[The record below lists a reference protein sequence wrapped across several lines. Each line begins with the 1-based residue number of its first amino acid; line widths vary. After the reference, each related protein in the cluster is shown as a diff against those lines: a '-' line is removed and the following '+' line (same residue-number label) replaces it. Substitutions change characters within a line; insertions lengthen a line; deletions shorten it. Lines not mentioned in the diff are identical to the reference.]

1 MSILDTII
9 RLNLANNVADAA
21 KLAVS
26 GAGLALALG
35 EVTSF
40 YKNKIGATNP
50 AADIIFPTDLLRLND
65 TTEDLFFIKFQFKK
79 YEKRSQQASKTVKIN
94 GEGIKLPIPKSL
106 RDNLSVSYDSPSLGS
121 VAGVATDIIAGGGGN
136 DTLGIDQYLN
146 NISRASGALATVE
159 AAIAPFLNV
168 PAAIGVEQFGQSKPG
183 QVIQAL
189 SGIAP
194 NPYQT
199 WLFKHPNFRNHSF
212 NWILAPE
219 SPEESNIIRTIVHLF
234 QKNMLPAKQNRN
246 NALLL
251 QYPSL
256 VYIQLFAGNPQNS
269 SYLYDFK
276 PCVLK
281 SVSVDYTASGKPAFF
296 TSNNSRGVSGAPAAV
311 SLSVEL
317 QEIEFWTSD
326 DIPV

>member
-1 MSILDTII
+1 MDTSDK
-9 RLNLANNVADAA
+9 LKLFLSVAAGAA
-21 KLAVS
+21 
-26 GAGLALALG
+26 ALK
-35 EVTSF
+35 EVYDF
-40 YKNKIGATNP
+40 YNNKIDATNP
-50 AADIIFPTDLLRLND
+50 TADVIFPTDLLRLND
-65 TTEDLFFIKFQFKK
+65 TTEDLFFIKFQFKQ
-79 YEKRSQQASKTVKIN
+79 YEKRSQANSKTVKVR
-94 GEGIKLPIPKSL
+94 GPGIKLPIPKSL
-106 RDNLSVSYDSPSLGS
+106 RDNLSVTYDSPSFGAL
-121 VAGVATDIIAGGGGN
+121 AGAATDILAGDSILRN
-136 DTLGIDQYLN
+136 QVIREPTLLPQLPTMPQGAQTLAAAVGID
-146 NISRASGALATVE
+146 
-159 AAIAPFLNV
+159 
-168 PAAIGVEQFGQSKPG
+168 QFGQSKPA
-183 QVIQAL
+183 QVLQAL

-199 WLFKHPNFRNHSF
+199 WLFKQPNFRNHSF
-212 NWILAPE
+212 NWILSPE
-219 SPEESNIIRTIVHLF
+219 SPEESDIIRTIVHLF

-281 SVSVDYTASGKPAFF
+281 SVSVDYAASGKPAFF

-326 DIPV
+326 DISV

>member
-1 MSILDTII
+1 MDASDKLK
-9 RLNLANNVADAA
+9 LFLSVAAGAA
-21 KLAVS
+21 
-26 GAGLALALG
+26 ALK
-35 EVTSF
+35 EVYDF
-40 YKNKIGATNP
+40 YNNKIDATNP
-50 AADIIFPTDLLRLND
+50 TADVIFPTDLLRLND

-79 YEKRSQQASKTVKIN
+79 YEKRSQANSKTVKVH
-94 GEGIKLPIPKSL
+94 GPGIKLPIPKSL
-106 RDNLSVSYDSPSLGS
+106 RDNLSVSYESSSFGAL
-121 VAGVATDIIAGGGGN
+121 AGAATDILAGDLILRN
-136 DTLGIDQYLN
+136 QVIREPTLLPQLPTMPQGVQTLAAAVGID
-146 NISRASGALATVE
+146 
-159 AAIAPFLNV
+159 
-168 PAAIGVEQFGQSKPG
+168 QFGQSKPG
-183 QVIQAL
+183 QVLQAL

-199 WLFKHPNFRNHSF
+199 WLFKQPNFRNHSF
-212 NWILAPE
+212 NWILSPE

-251 QYPSL
+251 QFPSL

-281 SVSVDYTASGKPAFF
+281 SVSVDYAASGKPAFF

-326 DIPV
+326 DISV